1 MIAYLAWL
9 QIAHHILHIKLDD
22 LSKPLPLGG
31 DFLGLFLALLLSDFF
46 QTFFFFQHC
55 FFWNFEY
62 SAHGIIKSLTRSLAR
77 HFGRRFCFH
86 MAIIAHLPWRFK
98 FLRLGKSHAGKF
110 NNRTTSVCEPINFFP
125 TFWTPRMTLR

>member
-86 MAIIAHLPWRFK
+86 MAIIAHFAWVFN
-98 FLRLGKSHAGKF
+98 FLLLGKSLVWDF
-110 NNRTTSVCEPINFFP
+110 DFLITSVVGLI
-125 TFWTPRMTLR
+125 